1 MSTTF
6 PLAVILGVG
15 PLIGLAVARRFARE
29 GFRTVLVGLDG
40 AFLEVQARQL
50 PGSVALVCDLG
61 EAGAVEHLFQR
72 IHQKHGE
79 VRVLVYNASA
89 GARCTAS
96 ALDPEHLGLDLRV
109 NALAPLEAVRAVLPS
124 MRRAGQG
131 TILFTGG
138 GLALKPQAELA
149 SGSVGKAAI
158 RQLALCLAE
167 ELKPEGVHVATVT
180 VAGFVQKDG
189 PFHPDLIA
197 EHYWR
202 LHQEP
207 REEWRSEVVLKPGVK
222 EQAAGLS

>member
-1 MSTTF
+1 MSTTS

-15 PLIGLAVARRFARE
+15 PLIGLSVARRFARE

-50 PGSVALVCDLG
+50 PDSAALVCDLG
-61 EAGAVEHLFQR
+61 EAGAVAHLFQR
-72 IHQKHGE
+72 IHQDHGE

-89 GARCTAS
+89 GARCAAS
-96 ALDPEHLGLDLRV
+96 ALEPEQLGRDLRV
-109 NALAPLEAVRAVLPS
+109 NALAPLEAVRAALPS

-149 SGSVGKAAI
+149 SGSMGKAAL

-167 ELKPEGVHVATVT
+167 ELKPEGIHVATVT
-180 VAGFVQKDG
+180 VAGFVQKDAA
-189 PFHPDLIA
+189 FNPDLIA
-197 EHYWR
+197 ESYWQ
-202 LHQEP
+202 LHEEPQE
-207 REEWRSEVVLKPGVK
+207 RWRSEVVLKP
-222 EQAAGLS
+222 